1 MNQTVQLLDLSFELF
16 IPAEKIQARI
26 QEIGTQLATQFAN
39 KNPLFVGILNGS
51 FILTADLVRAC
62 PIRSEVTFIKVS
74 SYEGLESTGTV
85 TTQLDFQQDIRNRHV
100 ILVED
105 IIDTG
110 GTLANLLPTIEKKAP
125 ASVTLVSLLVK
136 PTALQHPLSI
146 DYVGFEIPD
155 KFVVGYGMDYQEQGR
170 NLSAIY
176 QLKQ

>member
-1 MNQTVQLLDLSFELF
+1 MNKTVQLLDLSFELF

-26 QEIGTQLATQFAN
+26 QELGAQLATQFAD

-51 FILTADLVRAC
+51 FILTADLLRAC
-62 PIRSEVTFIKVS
+62 PITSELTFIKVS
-74 SYEGLESTGTV
+74 SYEGLQSTGTV
-85 TTQLDFQQDIRNRHV
+85 TTQLDFQQDISNRHL

-110 GTLANLLPTIEKKAP
+110 GTLFHLLPIIKEKSP
-125 ASVTLVSLLVK
+125 ASVTILSLLVK
-136 PTALQHPLSI
+136 PTALKHPLTI

-170 NLSAIY
+170 NLSDIY